1 MDDRDE
7 GRAPAAGA
15 QTFLRRL
22 LAYAGAALLALA
34 VHLTR
39 AVLQGRDGAD
49 HPTWLFLYFPVLFAS
64 ARWLGLGPGLVSAGV
79 ATVLLAWEAPP
90 SNSLWVDTRGDREF
104 VALFG
109 FCAVLICG
117 LVEFGRRGRSAR
129 DRLTRHARAE
139 EDLRQD
145 ALEQVQQHEARLE
158 AILNTA
164 VSAILTIDSRGTV
177 QSMNPAAERMFGY
190 AAAEIVG
197 RNVNLL
203 MPAPYREQHDGYLE
217 AYLRTGEKH
226 IIGIGRE
233 VEGLRKDGSTFP
245 CQLAVSEV
253 HSLSRRLFT
262 GFITDLS
269 AQKVLE
275 REFLQAQKLEAVGT
289 LANGIAHDFNNL
301 LMGIMA
307 CSRMAAAELDPASSV
322 RDLFDEI
329 AAAAN
334 RGIALTRRLLNFSRK
349 QAVELHPTSINEVV
363 RENQTMLHQLLG
375 EDVALQIELAPGGAH
390 VLADEGLIEQILI
403 NLLINARDAMPKGGE
418 IRVATREPSGD
429 GRVVLEVRDNGCGMT
444 PQVRARIFEPFFSTK
459 GPERG
464 TGLGLSTVQR
474 IVGQL
479 GGSIEV
485 ESEVDRG
492 TTFQLTFPRSGPVR
506 EAAPPSVT
514 KPAAGGGGKS
524 LLLVEDDRLVRS
536 TLRLFLQR
544 KGYLVQAAERADQ
557 ALELAAGSSFD
568 VLVTDMVLPDA
579 SGSDLAA
586 RIRAATPHMK
596 VVFMSAHPEELLRE
610 QGRLAPGDPYL
621 QKPFE
626 MEQLQGLLEATV
638 Q

>member
-1 MDDRDE
+1 MESRDE
-7 GRAPAAGA
+7 GKGPGRSARA
-15 QTFLRRL
+15 TSRSL
-22 LAYAGAALLALA
+22 LAYAGAAGLALTVYFA
-34 VHLTR
+34 R
-39 AVLQGRDGAD
+39 SVLQDRGSD
-49 HPTWLFLYFPVLFAS
+49 HPTWLFLYFPALFA
-64 ARWLGLGPGLVSAGV
+64 AVRWLGLGPGLLNAGL
-79 ATVLLAWEAPP
+79 ATLLLAWEAPP
-90 SNSLWVDTRGDREF
+90 ADSLWIETRGDREY
-104 VALFG
+104 VALFAFSG
-109 FCAVLICG
+109 ALICG
-117 LVEFGRRGRSAR
+117 LVEFDRRGRSVR
-129 DRLTRHARAE
+129 DRLTHRARSE
-139 EDLRQD
+139 EGLRKD
-145 ALEQVQQHEARLE
+145 AVEQIQRHEAQLE

-177 QSMNPAAERMFGY
+177 QSMNPAAQSMFGY
-190 AAAEIVG
+190 AASEVLG
-197 RNVNLL
+197 RNISLL
-203 MPAPYREQHDGYLE
+203 MPSPHRDKHDAYLE

-233 VEGLRKDGSTFP
+233 VLGRRRDGSTFP

-253 HSLSRRLFT
+253 HSKGERLFT

-307 CSRMAAAELDPASSV
+307 CSRMAGAELEPESSV
-322 RDLFDEI
+322 KDLFDEI

-349 QAVELHPTSINEVV
+349 QAVELRPTSINAVV
-363 RENQTMLHQLLG
+363 GENQTMLRQLLG
-375 EDVALQIELAPGGAH
+375 EDVALEIELAPAGAH
-390 VLADEGLIEQILI
+390 VLADEGLIDQILI

-418 IRVATREPSGD
+418 IHIATREPAGD
-429 GRVVLEVRDNGCGMT
+429 SQVVMEVRDNGCGMS
-444 PQVRARIFEPFFSTK
+444 PEVRARIFEPFFSTK

-479 GGSIEV
+479 HGSIEV
-485 ESEVDRG
+485 ESQVDRG
-492 TTFQLTFPRSGPVR
+492 TTFRLTFPRSQPVG
-506 EAAPPSVT
+506 EPM
-514 KPAAGGGGKS
+514 PASATTPATGGGGKS
-524 LLLVEDDRLVRS
+524 LLLVEDDRLVRA

-544 KGYLVQAAERADQ
+544 KGYEVQAAERADQ
-557 ALELAAGSSFD
+557 ALEIAAGATFD
-568 VLVTDMVLPDA
+568 ALITDMVLPDA
-579 SGSDLAA
+579 TGSDLAA
-586 RIRAATPHMK
+586 KIRGATPRVK

-626 MEQLQGLLEATV
+626 MEQLQGLLEAAL